1 MKHSI
6 EGTIL
11 EEKLFVEFD
20 EFMAMTDDENSESDS
35 ETEKPPFKKIT
46 YNTDYKIKTF
56 LEEPPS
62 DLELKPLLDNL
73 EYVFLEE
80 TSFLPVIISS
90 QLSELKESGP
100 PMKITTQ
107 GHLLTMKLKPEKF
120 KLHHLGDFKREAS
133 INLNANVGDEEK
145 DEVQEIRRLM
155 GRDKAKDAAKKKGSR
170 ASGSSSMND
179 EALARL
185 MGTEMA
191 NLEKEEC
198 LAFLE
203 IKRKEVKCHKREVR
217 NQEYRQRQEYLR
229 FYL

>member
-120 KLHHLGDFKREAS
+120 KLHHLGDFKR
-133 INLNANVGDEEK
+133 K
-145 DEVQEIRRLM
+145 
-155 GRDKAKDAAKKKGSR
+155 KDAAKKKGSR

-203 IKRKEVKCHKREVR
+203 IKRKEVKCRKRE
-217 NQEYRQRQEYLR
+217 
-229 FYL
+229 